1 MSTAQTSAAPVRT
14 RRSPRKAPV
23 QAPATT
29 PVPEESDAAEETVAE
44 ATARP
49 IRRDKVAAA
58 TAKRDGLITEMS
70 DAWFEMARGS
80 QTATLEALR
89 KVVDVALPLQGGED
103 SRRRKLIDGAFDLAD
118 RAGAAPLGMAR
129 GALQGSVLVYFDVD
143 VTVETDV
150 DAFTGVDVDVTVPT
164 NVKTLSL

>member
-1 MSTAQTSAAPVRT
+1 MSTAQTSASPART
-14 RRSPRKAPV
+14 RRSPRKATANAPAAAPSQESSAKTDDPVAQATAHPV
-23 QAPATT
+23 Q
-29 PVPEESDAAEETVAE
+29 
-44 ATARP
+44 
-49 IRRDKVAAA
+49 RDKVSAA

-70 DAWFEMARGS
+70 DAWFEMARGG

-89 KVVDVALPLQGGED
+89 KVVDIAIPLQGGED
-103 SRRRKLIDGAFDLAD
+103 SRRRKLIDGAFELAD
-118 RAGAAPLGMAR
+118 RAGAAPLDLAR

-143 VTVETDV
+143 VTVDTDV